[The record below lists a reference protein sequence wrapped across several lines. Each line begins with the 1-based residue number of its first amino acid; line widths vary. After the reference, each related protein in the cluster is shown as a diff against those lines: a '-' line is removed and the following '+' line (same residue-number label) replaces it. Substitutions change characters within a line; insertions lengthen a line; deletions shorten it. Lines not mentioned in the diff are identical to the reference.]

1 MNSFVLFDGFQC
13 WTSHAAE
20 EFDVI
25 DLPNVRNRNSN
36 RMVDVASM
44 RGISSLIRWFT
55 QHPLG
60 TATMLYAVG
69 VFGVLVYA
77 YFEPR
82 EQA

>member
-1 MNSFVLFDGFQC
+1 VKSFVLFDGLRC

-20 EFDVI
+20 EFDAI
-25 DLPNVRNRNSN
+25 ELPNVRNCNS
-36 RMVDVASM
+36 MVDVASM
-44 RGISSLIRWFT
+44 RAISSLIRWFT

-60 TATMLYAVG
+60 TATMLYAMG

-82 EQA
+82 EQT